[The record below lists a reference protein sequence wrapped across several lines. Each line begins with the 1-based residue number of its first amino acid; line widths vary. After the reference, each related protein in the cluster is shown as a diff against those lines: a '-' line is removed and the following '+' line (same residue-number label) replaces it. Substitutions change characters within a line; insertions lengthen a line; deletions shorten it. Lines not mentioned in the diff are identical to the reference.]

1 MSTKSELEKINR
13 MRAVKIWKLEDE
25 NWQLKKKV
33 EALLS
38 ISQGTPAPLT
48 DEEKPP
54 LRKISFGS
62 VFFSDGSKQT
72 EIGGK
77 VEMKR
82 SVEEN
87 EAGDGDEDVE
97 EVEEVTFQDLA
108 NTGKGLDDLE
118 DDFKVG
124 GATQD
129 KCGYGGQTGGK
140 TTPEEVQGNERKAK
154 KFVQEL
160 FKPKTKRMRTR
171 IDQEGNNA
179 GDVEENG
186 NVERGRESDDSRNVA
201 LVSKG
206 KSELG
211 DLVTVSWGGI
221 EYDCKVVAVEALRV
235 KVHYLKYSSGYDEWV
250 LLPGKPACGE
260 IAFGQ
265 DGNKKTA
272 KHKAARSKFTPY
284 MFVLHFYIF
293 YIFNLLDNISSPT
306 QTCLTSL
313 METKA
318 MRK

>member
-1 MSTKSELEKINR
+1 MSTKRELEKINR
-13 MRAVKIWKLEDE
+13 MQAVKIWKLEDE

-82 SVEEN
+82 SVEE
-87 EAGDGDEDVE
+87 EKAGDGDEDVE
-97 EVEEVTFQDLA
+97 EVEEVTFQD
-108 NTGKGLDDLE
+108 LDDLE

-129 KCGYGGQTGGK
+129 KCGYGGQIGGQ
-140 TTPEEVQGNERKAK
+140 TTTEEVEGNERKAK

-160 FKPKTKRMRTR
+160 FKPKTRMRAM

-186 NVERGRESDDSRNVA
+186 NVERGREADDSRHVA

-221 EYDCKVVAVEALRV
+221 KYDCKVVAVEALRV

-272 KHKAARSKFTPY
+272 KHKAARSKC

-293 YIFNLLDNISSPT
+293 LHLNLLDNISSPT

>member
-97 EVEEVTFQDLA
+97 EVEEVTFQDL
-108 NTGKGLDDLE
+108 DDLE

-140 TTPEEVQGNERKAK
+140 TTTEEVEGNERKAK

-160 FKPKTKRMRTR
+160 FKPKTTRMRAM

-186 NVERGRESDDSRNVA
+186 NVERGREADDSRHVA

-221 EYDCKVVAVEALRV
+221 KYDCKVVAVEALRV

-272 KHKAARSKFTPY
+272 KHKAARSKFTPC

>member
-1 MSTKSELEKINR
+1 MSTKRELEKLNR
-13 MRAVKIWKLEDE
+13 MQAVKIWKLEDE

-97 EVEEVTFQDLA
+97 EVEEVTFQDL
-108 NTGKGLDDLE
+108 DDLE

-140 TTPEEVQGNERKAK
+140 TTTEEVEGNERKAK

-160 FKPKTKRMRTR
+160 FKPKTTRMRAM

-201 LVSKG
+201 LLSKG

-221 EYDCKVVAVEALRV
+221 KYDCKVVAVEALRV

-260 IAFGQ
+260 IAYGQ
-265 DGNKKTA
+265 NGNKKTA
-272 KHKAARSKFTPY
+272 KHKAARGKFTPY
-284 MFVLHFYIF
+284 QYHACLFDIF
-293 YIFNLLDNISSPT
+293 TFLS
-306 QTCLTSL
+306 
-313 METKA
+313 A
-318 MRK
+318 G

>member
-1 MSTKSELEKINR
+1 MSTKRELEKINR
-13 MRAVKIWKLEDE
+13 MQAVKIWKLEDE

-48 DEEKPP
+48 DVEKPP

-97 EVEEVTFQDLA
+97 EVEEVTFQDL
-108 NTGKGLDDLE
+108 DDLE

-140 TTPEEVQGNERKAK
+140 TTTEEVEGNERKAK

-179 GDVEENG
+179 DVEENG
-186 NVERGRESDDSRNVA
+186 NVERGREADDSRHVA

-221 EYDCKVVAVEALRV
+221 KYDCKVVAVEALRV

-260 IAFGQ
+260 IAYGQ
-265 DGNKKTA
+265 NGNKKTA
-272 KHKAARSKFTPY
+272 KHKAARGKFTPY
-284 MFVLHFYIF
+284 QYHACLFDIF
-293 YIFNLLDNISSPT
+293 TFLICWITFPLPHRH
-306 QTCLTSL
+306 
-313 METKA
+313 A
-318 MRK
+318 